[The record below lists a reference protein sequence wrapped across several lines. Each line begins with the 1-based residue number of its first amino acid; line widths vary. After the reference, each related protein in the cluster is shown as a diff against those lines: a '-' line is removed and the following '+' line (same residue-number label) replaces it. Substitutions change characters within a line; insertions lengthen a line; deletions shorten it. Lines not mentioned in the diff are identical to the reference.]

1 MSMVAPDRALV
12 SREQQLQEALTSLIE
27 QHGEQSETVALIR
40 ERLDGVRKNLA
51 DSQVDQT
58 DNEAH
63 LGNIVETWGA
73 PKVKD
78 SAVMFVLIG
87 GVLIFALGG
96 MSTMFVLMLAMK
108 W

>member
-1 MSMVAPDRALV
+1 MAAPDRGLV
-12 SREQQLQEALTSLIE
+12 TREHQLQEALTSLIE

-40 ERLDGVRKNLA
+40 ERLDGVRKDLA
-51 DSQVDQT
+51 TSQIDRSG
-58 DNEAH
+58 NESH
-63 LGNIVETWGA
+63 LGNIVESWGA

-78 SAVMFVLIG
+78 SAVMFILLG

-96 MSTMFVLMLAMK
+96 MSTMFVLMLAAK

>member
-1 MSMVAPDRALV
+1 MVAPDRGLLA
-12 SREQQLQEALTSLIE
+12 REHQLQEALASLIE

-40 ERLDGVRKNLA
+40 ERLEGVRKELTA
-51 DSQVDQT
+51 SQVDQT
-58 DNEAH
+58 GNEAH
-63 LGNIVETWGA
+63 LGSIVESWGA

-78 SAVMFVLIG
+78 SAVMFIILG

-96 MSTMFVLMLAMK
+96 MSTMFVLMLAAK